1 MAETEIIM
9 GNVMD
14 YLEWRGDLTFDQSPF
29 NDVDNV
35 ILSQLAYVNFRDV
48 IPSVQMNK
56 GITLKAAAQLFFDLH
71 TEEELMQDKSFIK
84 DAPKLLKKAA
94 QTNRFRDVILSD
106 YVDMVDETLEKQ
118 FGAFHI
124 KLSPQCTYVAFR
136 GTDDTLVGWKEDF
149 NMSFI
154 SPVPSQEDAVR
165 YLDDTC
171 SYIRGKLY
179 VGGHS
184 KGGNLAIYSAIHCSK
199 RVRKKI
205 QCVYNNDGPGFDIS
219 VVRSDEYQSMLP
231 YIKSIVPE
239 NSIVGMLLE
248 HDDDYIIVKSSQTG
262 IMQHDAMSWQVC
274 GNRFETVKSVD
285 RTSRMLNEALSNWI
299 NGLSRMQRSE
309 FVETLFA
316 IITSSGAVN
325 LSDLSV
331 DRFNFAGSAL
341 KMYSSLDRETK
352 IMLRRMLKSLT
363 GEFDKARKMINN
375 KFK

>member
-124 KLSPQCTYVAFR
+124 KLSPHSNLRFCTNKA
-136 GTDDTLVGWKEDF
+136 
-149 NMSFI
+149 
-154 SPVPSQEDAVR
+154 
-165 YLDDTC
+165 
-171 SYIRGKLY
+171 
-179 VGGHS
+179 
-184 KGGNLAIYSAIHCSK
+184 
-199 RVRKKI
+199 
-205 QCVYNNDGPGFDIS
+205 
-219 VVRSDEYQSMLP
+219 
-231 YIKSIVPE
+231 
-239 NSIVGMLLE
+239 LE
-248 HDDDYIIVKSSQTG
+248 
-262 IMQHDAMSWQVC
+262 
-274 GNRFETVKSVD
+274 
-285 RTSRMLNEALSNWI
+285 
-299 NGLSRMQRSE
+299 
-309 FVETLFA
+309 
-316 IITSSGAVN
+316 
-325 LSDLSV
+325 
-331 DRFNFAGSAL
+331 
-341 KMYSSLDRETK
+341 
-352 IMLRRMLKSLT
+352 
-363 GEFDKARKMINN
+363 
-375 KFK
+375 

>member
-154 SPVPSQEDAVR
+154 SPVPSQEDAVK

-262 IMQHDAMSWQVC
+262 IMQHDAMSWQVS
-274 GNRFETVKSVD
+274 GISMVTAKRLSAQSRRLNRAF
-285 RTSRMLNEALSNWI
+285 SNWI
-299 NGLSRMQRSE
+299 NSVDNEKRAE
-309 FVETLFA
+309 FVETLFGLLSA
-316 IITSSGAVN
+316 CGARN
-325 LSDLSV
+325 LSDITA
-331 DRFNFAGSAL
+331 DRFRSTREVIKQYA
-341 KMYSSLDRETK
+341 SLDKDSRNLLRN
-352 IMLRRMLKSLT
+352 MLLSLT
-363 GEFDKARKMINN
+363 DQIGKARIK
-375 KFK
+375 